1 MKKNSISESA
11 FFNPRV
17 LAASL
22 LFLTAGMLTLFALA
36 GAEHNNTQTS
46 SSPRWLTR
54 LASTLGIESPSKR
67 FSTSGGAVKLDKNPA
82 ERPPVTSRTAPAIP
96 YSGPPHDLS
105 PVTAVRTGKL
115 RDMRPIDPEKVE
127 KHYHPEP
134 ILPKPPTQSGGP
146 EGPIQT
152 LAGPLASAPTPTG
165 VSFEGVGVGLG
176 GFNPGSNPPDVNGR
190 VGATQYVQWNNTSFA
205 VFDKTTG
212 ALEYGPAAGNT
223 LFQALG
229 GACASHNDG
238 DPVVSYDILAGRW
251 VLSQFVVAAGQTTY
265 SHQCVAVSTTSDATG
280 EYYVYDFLTDATN
293 FVDYPHTG
301 MWPDGY
307 YMTAHVFSVGPEG
320 LPVAA
325 PNAFITARL
334 YVFERDKMVDG
345 LPARMQSVDL
355 GRGAGLL
362 VADLDSLTPP
372 AAGEAEFVIGPSGV
386 VTNTTLFFRVAT
398 TWGAAPAV
406 AAIEGTPITNGI
418 ANAPCL
424 SGVNSPARDCVPQ
437 PAPAVGT
444 DYLDHLGGHYMY
456 RLAYRNQGTQ
466 AAPDESIVMS
476 GTTTGVPTTH
486 GAVKWWEFRNP
497 TPGSSTTT
505 PTIFQ
510 SGTYDPDTSYRWMP
524 SIAMDKDRNIAL
536 GYSKSST
543 TIKPGIYLT
552 GRLAGDSAGTMG
564 AETEMQAGLGVQL
577 GGGNRWGDYSSMTI
591 DPIDQC
597 TFYYTNEYLKT
608 NGAFNWSTRIAAFKF
623 PSCVS
628 AANLYGTVTGTITSS
643 ETGNAPISGVR
654 VALSNGYAGASNAS
668 GVYTILVPVGTYT
681 AAAADPA
688 RNCASASPAS
698 AVVSPP
704 GGGTVI
710 QNFVMTGVSKLE
722 ANGFSLDDSLGN
734 ANGIVN
740 RAECVKVNLGIKN
753 NGCAKET
760 AISGHLTTT
769 TPGVTIAQAD
779 SSYSDKA
786 IDASGTNLTPFK
798 ISVSNS
804 FSCGTPIALSLNLT
818 YASGS
823 KSIAFTVPTCAG
835 GPDQQIPL
843 SQLTTSDST
852 QQDRIGRDSFPSTC
866 GGKTSPG
873 GGFTGTHYYK
883 TFTFNNT
890 SGGAR
895 CYTVTIDAGLNGP
908 GDIESVAYDQT
919 YDPTMISTN
928 YLGDSGISGLGTSVA
943 HASYSFTVPAG
954 HNFVVV
960 VNTTGSTTSGNI
972 ASSQFSGTVSGFI
985 DNTAGPGDCSTIPP
999 EITGAVSR
1007 KTHGG
1012 LTPPPV
1018 GPGDLPLNL
1027 DPITAATIEPRS
1039 GGSPTGNHTLV
1050 FRFVNTL
1057 TGPGAT
1063 SITATART
1071 SSGTQTLPS
1080 NQVSGSIGTDTHEY
1094 IVNLTGVPNASHVN
1108 VTLNG
1113 VTDSAPSSGNVGP
1126 VRMDVLLGD
1135 VNQTGGVDG
1144 NDVSAVQAHTRQAV
1158 SATTFQFDVNTTGGI
1173 DGNDVSL
1180 TQSKTRTSLP

>member
-1 MKKNSISESA
+1 MKIKNVRRSA
-11 FFNPRV
+11 FVTLRA
-17 LAASL
+17 LIASL
-22 LFLTAGMLTLFALA
+22 LCLTAGMLTLLAFA
-36 GAEHNNTQTS
+36 GAQQPTNNTQRS

-54 LASTLGIESPSKR
+54 LVSTLGIQSPEQRSA
-67 FSTSGGAVKLDKNPA
+67 TGGAVKLDKNPA
-82 ERPPVTSRTAPAIP
+82 ERPKETSKTARAIP
-96 YSGPPHDLS
+96 YSGPPRDLR
-105 PVTAVRTGKL
+105 PVRAVRTGKL
-115 RDMRPIDPEKVE
+115 RLMPPIDPEKVE

-146 EGPIQT
+146 AGPIQT
-152 LAGPLASAPTPTG
+152 VAGPLISAPTPTG

-176 GFNPGSNPPDVNGR
+176 AFNPGSNPPDVNGR

-265 SHQCVAVSTTSDATG
+265 SHQCVAVSATSDATG

-307 YMTAHVFSVGPEG
+307 YMTTHVFSVGPEG

-325 PNAFITARL
+325 PSAFITARL

-362 VADLDSLTPP
+362 PADLDSLTPP
-372 AAGEAEFVIGPSGV
+372 TAGEAEFIIGPNGV
-386 VTNTTLFFRVAT
+386 LTNVTLFFRVAT

-406 AAIEGTPITNGI
+406 AVIPGTPIANGI
-418 ANAPCL
+418 GNAPCL

-466 AAPDESIVMS
+466 AAPDESLVMS
-476 GTTTGVPTTH
+476 GTTPGVPSTH

-524 SIAMDKDRNIAL
+524 SIAMDKQRNIAL

-552 GRLAGDSAGTMG
+552 GRLVTDLAGTMG

-608 NGAFNWSTRIAAFKF
+608 NGAFNWSTRISAFKF

-628 AANLYGTVTGTITSS
+628 AANLYGTVTGTITSA
-643 ETGNAPISGVR
+643 ETGAPISGVR
-654 VALSNGYAGASNAS
+654 VALSNHYAGASDGN
-668 GVYTILVPVGTYT
+668 GVYTILVPAGIYT
-681 AAAADPA
+681 AIAADAA
-688 RNCASASPAS
+688 RNCASASPAF
-698 AVVSPP
+698 ATVTPP
-704 GGGTVI
+704 GGGTVT
-710 QNFVMTGVSKLE
+710 QNFIMSGTSKLE
-722 ANGFSLDDSLGN
+722 GNGLTLDDSLGN
-734 ANGIVN
+734 NNGNVN

-760 AISGHLTTT
+760 AISAHLTTT
-769 TPGVTIAQAD
+769 TPGVTIDQAD
-779 SSYSDKA
+779 SSYSDTL
-786 IDASGTNLTPFK
+786 IDGSATNATPFK
-798 ISVSNS
+798 ISVASS

-818 YASGS
+818 YASGM
-823 KSIAFTVPTCAG
+823 KSLAFTVPTCAG

-843 SQLTTSDST
+843 SQLMTSDST
-852 QQDRIGRDSFPSTC
+852 QQDRIGRNAVPSTC
-866 GGKTSPG
+866 AGKTSPG
-873 GGFTGTHYYK
+873 GGFPGTHYYK
-883 TFTFNNT
+883 TFTFTNT

-895 CYTVTIDAGLNGP
+895 CYTVAIDAGLNGP

-919 YDPTMISTN
+919 YDPTMLSTN
-928 YLGDSGISGLGTSVA
+928 YLGDSGISGLGTTVA

-960 VNTTGSTTSGNI
+960 VNTTGTATNGSI

-985 DNTAGPGDCSTIPP
+985 NNNAGPGDCATIP
-999 EITGAVSR
+999 AVLTAASR
-1007 KTHGG
+1007 LTHGAA
-1012 LTPPPV
+1012 
-1018 GPGDLPLNL
+1018 GPFDIPMPL
-1027 DPITAATIEPRS
+1027 DGSGVEPRQAN
-1039 GGSPTGNHTLV
+1039 GNHKVVLHFDRPV
-1050 FRFVNTL
+1050 Q
-1057 TGPGAT
+1057 
-1063 SITATART
+1063 
-1071 SSGTQTLPS
+1071 SGNASVT
-1080 NQVSGSIGTDTHEY
+1080 SGSGNVSSVSFSGNDML
-1094 IVNLTGVPNASHVN
+1094 VNLTGVTDQQRLTITATNVTAVSGVLNSVNFGMGFLVGDTTRNGLVNASDVSQ
-1108 VTLNG
+1108 TKLQ
-1113 VTDSAPSSGNVGP
+1113 SGAILSQSNCP
-1126 VRMDVLLGD
+1126 
-1135 VNQTGGVDG
+1135 
-1144 NDVSAVQAHTRQAV
+1144 NDVTINGAINGT
-1158 SATTFQFDVNTTGGI
+1158 
-1173 DGNDVSL
+1173 DVSL
-1180 TQSKTRTSLP
+1180 VKLRSGTALPPARP

>member
-1 MKKNSISESA
+1 MKIKNSSRAA
-11 FFNPRV
+11 FFNLR
-17 LAASL
+17 L
-22 LFLTAGMLTLFALA
+22 LIATLLCLTAGMLTLLAFAA
-36 GAEHNNTQTS
+36 TQQRDNNRQTIS
-46 SSPRWLTR
+46 SSRWLTR
-54 LASTLGIESPSKR
+54 LASTLGIYSSG
-67 FSTSGGAVKLDKNPA
+67 SGGGAVKLDKNPA
-82 ERPPVTSRTAPAIP
+82 ERAQAQVPSQTAQAIP

-115 RDMRPIDPEKVE
+115 RNMAPIDPETVE

-134 ILPKPPTQSGGP
+134 ILPNPPTKSGGP
-146 EGPIQT
+146 DGPFQT
-152 LAGPLASAPTPTG
+152 EAGQLISAPTPTG
-165 VSFEGVGVGLG
+165 VSFDGVGVGLG

-251 VLSQFVVAAGQTTY
+251 VLSQFVVAAGKTTY
-265 SHQCVAVSTTSDATG
+265 SHQCFAVSTTSDATG
-280 EYYVYDFLTDATN
+280 EYYLYDFLTDATN

-307 YMTAHVFSVGPEG
+307 YMATHVFSASPEG

-334 YVFERDKMVDG
+334 YVFERDKMIDG
-345 LPARMQSVDL
+345 LPARMQSVDV
-355 GRGAGLL
+355 GRGSGLL

-372 AAGEAEFVIGPSGV
+372 AAGEAEFVMSPSGAL
-386 VTNTTLFFRVAT
+386 TNTTLFFRVAT

-406 AAIEGTPITNGI
+406 AVIEGTPIANGL

-437 PAPAVGT
+437 PAPAVGK

-466 AAPDESIVMS
+466 AAPDESIVMT

-510 SGTYDPDTSYRWMP
+510 SGTYDPDTSYRWMS
-524 SIAMDKDRNIAL
+524 SIAMDKDRNTAL

-643 ETGNAPISGVR
+643 ETGAPISGVR
-654 VALSNGYAGASNAS
+654 VALSNHYAGASDVN
-668 GVYTILVPVGTYT
+668 GVYTILVPAGSYT
-681 AAAADPA
+681 AIAADPA
-688 RNCASASPAS
+688 RNCASASPAF
-698 AVVSPP
+698 ATVSPP
-704 GGGTVI
+704 GGGSVV
-710 QNFVMTGVSKLE
+710 QNFIMSGTSKLE
-722 ANGFSLDDSLGN
+722 GNGVTIDDSLGN
-734 ANGIVN
+734 NNGIVN
-740 RAECVKVNLGIKN
+740 RGECVLVNLGIKN
-753 NGCAKET
+753 NGCAKAT
-760 AISGHLTTT
+760 GISGTLTTT
-769 TPGVTIAQAD
+769 TPGVTIEQGN
-779 SSYSDKA
+779 SNYSDKA
-786 IDASGTNLTPFK
+786 IDETGANSTPFK

-804 FSCGTPIALSLNLT
+804 FTCGTEIVLNLNLN
-818 YASGS
+818 YAGGS
-823 KSIAFTVPTCAG
+823 KPVSFTIPTCAG

-852 QQDRIGRDSFPSTC
+852 QQDRIGRNAVPSTC
-866 GGKTSPG
+866 AGKTSPG
-873 GGFTGTHYYK
+873 GGFAGTHYYK
-883 TFTFNNT
+883 TFTFTNT
-890 SGGAR
+890 SGAAR
-895 CYTVTIDAGLNGP
+895 CYTVAIDAGLNGP

-919 YDPTMISTN
+919 YDPTMLSTN
-928 YLGDSGISGLGTSVA
+928 YLGDTGISGLGTTVA
-943 HASYSFTVPAG
+943 HASYAFTVPAG

-960 VNTTGSTTSGNI
+960 VNTTGTATNGSI
-972 ASSQFSGTVSGFI
+972 ASSQFSGTVSGFV
-985 DNTAGPGDCSTIPP
+985 DNNAGPGDCSQIPL
-999 EITGAVSR
+999 V
-1007 KTHGG
+1007 
-1012 LTPPPV
+1012 
-1018 GPGDLPLNL
+1018 PL
-1027 DPITAATIEPRS
+1027 
-1039 GGSPTGNHTLV
+1039 
-1050 FRFVNTL
+1050 
-1057 TGPGAT
+1057 
-1063 SITATART
+1063 SITAITQLGNTMRVQ
-1071 SSGTQTLPS
+1071 GTGSPS
-1080 NQVSGSIGTDTHEY
+1080 TTYHIEASPDLSPGSW
-1094 IVNLTGVPNASHVN
+1094 VQL
-1108 VTLNG
+1108 
-1113 VTDSAPSSGNVGP
+1113 GP
-1126 VRMDVLLGD
+1126 VI
-1135 VNQTGGVDG
+1135 NNGGALQYDDTNAG
-1144 NDVSAVQAHTRQAV
+1144 NFTKRFYRF
-1158 SATTFQFDVNTTGGI
+1158 TF
-1173 DGNDVSL
+1173 
-1180 TQSKTRTSLP
+1180 P